1 MERSTKYSLVAWVV
15 LVGLTAFGIH
25 TFKSTPKVRVNP
37 GHDTPA
43 SRSGSQL
50 RSIHQAMAVYAAS
63 NNDQYPPVDDTFDI
77 LYAHGLVETET
88 LVSPLEDGDGI
99 SYILTGLQE
108 ITFRSDLIAAYEDP
122 KHSEHGV
129 LVVFDDNRTEFL
141 PHAEFEAMLA
151 RQRAEQAVP

>member
-25 TFKSTPKVRVNP
+25 SFRSTPKVRVNP

-43 SRSGSQL
+43 LRSRSQL
-50 RSIHQAMAVYAAS
+50 RSIHQAMVVYAAS
-63 NNDQYPPVDDTFDI
+63 NNDQYPSVGDTFDI
-77 LYAHGLVETET
+77 LHAQGLVEPEI
-88 LVSPLEDGDGI
+88 LVSPFEDGDGV
-99 SYILTGLQE
+99 SYILAGLRQM
-108 ITFRSDLIAAYEDP
+108 TFRSDLIAAYEDP

-141 PHAEFEAMLA
+141 PHAEFEAILA
-151 RQRAEQAVP
+151 RQRDLP